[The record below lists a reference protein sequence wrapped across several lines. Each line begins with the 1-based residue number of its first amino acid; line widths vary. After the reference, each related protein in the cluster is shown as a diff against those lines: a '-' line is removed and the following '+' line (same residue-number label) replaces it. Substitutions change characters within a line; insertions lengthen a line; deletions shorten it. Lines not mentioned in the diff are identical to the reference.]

1 MDPISQLFAAYL
13 EMVSSNIVASYEDAA
28 NTRVVSQ
35 RLVYEDTPIGFQHQ
49 LWRIRD
55 NSVCAD
61 IKQDVTQYA
70 YCTRKAKHMFAS
82 LCQQLSGRDDLN
94 QHGRRLS
101 TMYCNAALSF
111 KPMIAHIGEP
121 SSRSEQQR
129 AQKRC
134 NELILKAMQDKR
146 PEVQQQ
152 KAAACAKANG

>member
-28 NTRVVSQ
+28 NTRLVSQ
-35 RLVYEDTPIGFQHQ
+35 RLVYEDTAIGFQHQ

-55 NSVCAD
+55 QSVCAD

-70 YCTRKAKHMFAS
+70 YCTRKAKRMFTS
-82 LCQQLSGRDDLN
+82 LCQQLSRRDDLN
-94 QHGRRLS
+94 PHGRRLS
-101 TMYCNAALSF
+101 TMYCNASLSY

-121 SSRSEQQR
+121 SLRSEQQR

-134 NELILKAMQDKR
+134 NELILKAMQDKS